1 MLQQG
6 HDRLLSFQQL
16 RAFTNEE
23 RPVVDDG
30 HADLSEQQRARAL
43 QFVQSGAA
51 LPGYEV
57 DEKFFKLL
65 RGCADS
71 VFGSGALL
79 HVLGVSGQSAAAL
92 PRL

>member
-6 HDRLLSFQQL
+6 HDRLLSFHL
-16 RAFTNEE
+16 RRACTNEQ

-43 QFVQSGAA
+43 QFVLSGSA

-65 RGCADS
+65 RADS

-79 HVLGVSGQSAAAL
+79 HVLRVSGQSAAAL